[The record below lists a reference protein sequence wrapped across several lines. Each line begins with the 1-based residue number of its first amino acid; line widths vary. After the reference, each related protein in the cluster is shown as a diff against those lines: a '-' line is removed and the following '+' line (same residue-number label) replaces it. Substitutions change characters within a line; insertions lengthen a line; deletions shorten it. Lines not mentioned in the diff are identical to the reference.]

1 MCKHTVC
8 LTETTLADNVT
19 WTVDILEWNDGP
31 VTFRGVQYV
40 DNLHSVKVDHHS
52 STGTTRDILDLVC
65 LEGGLGREGKAKIH
79 VQGEGEHSN
88 LFCFHVP

>member
-1 MCKHTVC
+1 MHTIC

-19 WTVDILEWNDGP
+19 WTVDILEWNNGP

-52 STGTTRDILDLVC
+52 STGTTWNILNLVC
-65 LEGGLGREGKAKIH
+65 LREWCGEGG
-79 VQGEGEHSN
+79 
-88 LFCFHVP
+88 